1 MKLISWNING
11 LRSAES
17 SFLELIRSEKP
28 DIILLQ
34 EIKADLSQLSAN
46 LINLDGYHA
55 FFNSARKKGYAG
67 VAAYSRIKPLKTED
81 RIGIDRFDGEGRF
94 LKLFFPHFSLINVY
108 MPHGGRGKENMD
120 YKLAAYSHLVRFLK
134 SGSGK
139 NMILVGDFNIAHKEV
154 DLARPRQNYENTMF
168 TKEERTKI
176 DNLLELGLI
185 DSFRLF
191 FQGNGYYS
199 WYPYSFKA
207 RERNLGWRIDYAFV
221 SEHLKPN
228 TKNSI
233 ILKDVTGSDHCP
245 ILLEVDLYYPC

>member
-1 MKLISWNING
+1 
-11 LRSAES
+11 
-17 SFLELIRSEKP
+17 
-28 DIILLQ
+28 
-34 EIKADLSQLSAN
+34 
-46 LINLDGYHA
+46 
-55 FFNSARKKGYAG
+55 
-67 VAAYSRIKPLKTED
+67 
-81 RIGIDRFDGEGRF
+81 
-94 LKLFFPHFSLINVY
+94 
-108 MPHGGRGKENMD
+108 
-120 YKLAAYSHLVRFLK
+120 
-134 SGSGK
+134 
-139 NMILVGDFNIAHKEV
+139 
-154 DLARPRQNYENTMF
+154 MF